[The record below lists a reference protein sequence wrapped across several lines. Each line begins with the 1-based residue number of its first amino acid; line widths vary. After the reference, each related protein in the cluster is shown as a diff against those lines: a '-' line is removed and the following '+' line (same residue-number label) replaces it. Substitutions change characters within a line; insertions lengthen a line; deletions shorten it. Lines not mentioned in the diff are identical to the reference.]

1 MPTSQAAVKGGEDQ
15 YDPMQPKLDH
25 YTDGEETPELLLLQ
39 PVVNFEGMNQ
49 ERGFQVRYRET
60 NGTVGF
66 GSVGSTSNNSQHRQS
81 IPTSIDNN
89 EEEEE

>member
-39 PVVNFEGMNQ
+39 PVVNFEGMN
-49 ERGFQVRYRET
+49 
-60 NGTVGF
+60 
-66 GSVGSTSNNSQHRQS
+66 
-81 IPTSIDNN
+81 
-89 EEEEE
+89 